1 MCGIAGIWGEGNI
14 QPMVDILTH
23 RGPDEEG
30 VHVSDAGDADPVK
43 LGVRRLKVIDLKT
56 GSQPIYNEDRSMV
69 IVYNGEVFNYPDLRE
84 ELIGLGARK
93 RSLKSKLVGGAQ
105 MFELPG
111 ASSAEAKLACGPSV
125 NIGAR
130 NIIAAR
136 EALEK
141 LNVPIEGEDTGGNHG
156 RTVRFDT
163 STGEVEVSS
172 IRFGKSTL

>member
-1 MCGIAGIWGEGNI
+1 MIETVKVGVAELKASDNHDVLASFGLGSCVAIAIYDPIKKVGGLAHVMLPES
-14 QPMVDILTH
+14 
-23 RGPDEEG
+23 RGLEPPAMPG
-30 VHVSDAGDADPVK
+30 KFADTAVAC
-43 LGVRRLKVIDLKT
+43 LV
-56 GSQPIYNEDRSMV
+56 
-69 IVYNGEVFNYPDLRE
+69 E

-111 ASSAEAKLACGPSV
+111 ARSEAAKTACGPSV

-130 NIIAAR
+130 NIVAAR
-136 EALEK
+136 EALQK
-141 LNVPIEGEDTGGNHG
+141 LKIPIEGEDTGGNHG

-163 STGEVEVSS
+163 STGEVQISS